1 MAVNNT
7 LSVKEYALTGGG
19 TSTFPITFEFTTDDN
34 SNAENIHCQ
43 LAEKNDAGEYDN
55 SVELTEGVAGDFQ
68 IDGGNVKFIDDASVA
83 GKFLVIYRS
92 TPVTQL
98 TDFIDNG
105 NYSLED
111 IERALDKLTF
121 ILQERTGT
129 PSGTYINV
137 GVSLFF
143 ASILN
148 LTNKKEFLDNIFTW
162 TDIDEDD
169 RPGIAGKIRSVADLI
184 SKSGGTSLIPEN
196 IDGYKSFTHP
206 PRLAADPS
214 DSTDA
219 TRKSYVDG
227 YFPVATKNIGN
238 LQVTT
243 KKLASGAVTTAKLD
257 QSAGAQA
264 VTTATIRDGAVTTA
278 KLADSAVTSAKIAD
292 NSITLTDL
300 RRSSASVSMT
310 YDPDDHDYYGTW
322 DNGGNKI
329 PYAFSNGVT
338 CQQIRGG
345 SGNKLIYYLN
355 SSSSSATVYYIY

>member
-43 LAEKNDAGEYDN
+43 LAEKNADGEYTT
-55 SVELTEGVAGDFQ
+55 STELTEGVAGDFQ
-68 IDGGNVKFIDDASVA
+68 IDGGNVKFIDDASMA

-121 ILQERTGT
+121 IMQERTGT
-129 PSGTYINV
+129 PVGTYINV

-143 ASILN
+143 ASILQ
-148 LTNKKEFLDNIFTW
+148 LTNKADFLNNIFTW
-162 TDIDEDD
+162 TDIDDGD
-169 RPGIAGKIRSVADLI
+169 KPGIAGLIRSDADLI
-184 SKSGGTSLIPEN
+184 SKSGGTSLSKETV
-196 IDGYKSFTHP
+196 DGYKRFTHSP
-206 PRLAADPS
+206 EIGNDPADSSAWNAAAQDG
-214 DSTDA
+214 DAA
-219 TRKSYVDG
+219 TRWSWVKSKIAAM
-227 YFPVATKNIGN
+227 FPVWTSNIAN
-238 LQVTT
+238 
-243 KKLASGAVTTAKLD
+243 SAVTTAKIAD
-257 QSAGAQA
+257 SN
-264 VTTATIRDGAVTTA
+264 VTTAKIADKNVTTA

-310 YDPDDHDYYGTW
+310 YDPDDHDYNGTW

-329 PYAFSNGVT
+329 PYAFSNGVR
-338 CQQIRGG
+338 CQEIRGG

-355 SSSSSATVYYIY
+355 SSSSSVTVYYIY

>member
-7 LSVKEYALTGGG
+7 LSVKEYELG
-19 TSTFPITFEFTTDDN
+19 TTATTFPITFEFTTDDN
-34 SNAENIHCQ
+34 GNAENIYCQ
-43 LAEKNDAGEYDN
+43 RAMKNADGQYIESEQLD
-55 SVELTEGVAGDFQ
+55 EGVAGDFT
-68 IDGGNVKFIDDASVA
+68 ISGGNVNYIDDVTQA
-83 GKFLVIYRS
+83 GKYLVIYRS
-92 TPVTQL
+92 TPVSQL

-121 ILQERTGT
+121 IIQERTGT

-143 ASILN
+143 ASMLQLTTKKDMLN
-148 LTNKKEFLDNIFTW
+148 YLFASWN
-162 TDIDEDD
+162 DITDEDKPVVAGNIRGQIDAVSRTGND
-169 RPGIAGKIRSVADLI
+169 RVEGHKTFAYSPVL
-184 SKSGGTSLIPEN
+184 EN
-196 IDGYKSFTHP
+196 
-206 PRLAADPS
+206 DPQ
-214 DSTDA
+214 TVNDA

-227 YFPVATKNIGN
+227 YFPVATANIGN
-238 LQVTT
+238 SQVTT
-243 KKLASGAVTTAKLD
+243 GKLANGAVTTAKLD

-264 VTTATIRDGAVTTA
+264 VTTATIRDKNVTTA

-300 RRSSASVSMT
+300 RKSSASVSMT
-310 YDPDDHDYYGTW
+310 YDPDDHDYNGTW

-329 PYAFSNGVT
+329 PYAFSNGVR
-338 CQQIRGG
+338 CQEIKGG

-355 SSSSSATVYYIY
+355 SSSSSVTVYYIY